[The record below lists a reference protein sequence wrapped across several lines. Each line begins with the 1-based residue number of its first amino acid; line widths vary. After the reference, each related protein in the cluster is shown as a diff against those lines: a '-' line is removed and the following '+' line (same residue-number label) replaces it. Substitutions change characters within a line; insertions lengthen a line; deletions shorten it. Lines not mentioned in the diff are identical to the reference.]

1 MVTFSRPE
9 RGSHLPLRSNY
20 CSIDLPTGT
29 GICPTLCPQ
38 MGKERAPALVHL
50 KVPCE
55 WQNAKLPWYQV
66 FVVRRQNVWQRV
78 AAKVR
83 PEFRVESGVDDGV
96 LVLGAV
102 NRFLVFGLS
111 IYTSVICYL
120 VKLLLFSFATLPVGS
135 NAILDAFDHDIL
147 VVVVLVSH
155 TST

>member
-102 NRFLVFGLS
+102 NRLLVFGLS

-120 VKLLLFSFATLPVGS
+120 LSSEA
-135 NAILDAFDHDIL
+135 AAFL
-147 VVVVLVSH
+147 VRYVACWLECDLGCIR
-155 TST
+155 

>member
-1 MVTFSRPE
+1 M
-9 RGSHLPLRSNY
+9 
-20 CSIDLPTGT
+20 
-29 GICPTLCPQ
+29 
-38 MGKERAPALVHL
+38 
-50 KVPCE
+50 
-55 WQNAKLPWYQV
+55 
-66 FVVRRQNVWQRV
+66 

-120 VKLLLFSFATLPVGS
+120 VKLLLFSFATLHVGS